1 MPNKQPR
8 KEDVLNILNEYGIP
22 LNKLI
27 GWRPNYE
34 KPKEHMNRLRL
45 ITMMGTKGA
54 DNDYWPNLGLHP
66 KAWNPKE
73 PRKNLDRNSDDITMI
88 RNITN
93 NQLSLVRTYDGM

>member
-34 KPKEHMNRLRL
+34 KQKEHMNRLRL
-45 ITMMGTKGA
+45 ITMMGSKGT
-54 DNDYWPNLGLHP
+54 DNDYRPNLGLHQKLWKP
-66 KAWNPKE
+66 KGLTTNIY
-73 PRKNLDRNSDDITMI
+73 RN
-88 RNITN
+88 
-93 NQLSLVRTYDGM
+93 

>member
-1 MPNKQPR
+1 MKGNTLNKLREGNAQQTT

-45 ITMMGTKGA
+45 ITMMGSKGT
-54 DNDYWPNLGLHP
+54 DNDYRPNLGLHP
-66 KAWNPKE
+66 NAWNPKE
-73 PRKNLDRNSDDITMI
+73 PR
-88 RNITN
+88 
-93 NQLSLVRTYDGM
+93 